1 MKKLEDLNLKSP
13 KAQKEMSWMGLVDD
27 ALGLDDLDDDEPYNP
42 MGLNDVQK
50 DDLSKGMDKLAI
62 DD

>member
-13 KAQKEMSWMGLVDD
+13 KAQKEMNWMGLVDD

-42 MGLNDVQK
+42 MG
-50 DDLSKGMDKLAI
+50 
-62 DD
+62 

>member
-1 MKKLEDLNLKSP
+1 MKKLDDLNLKSP
-13 KAQKEMSWMGLVDD
+13 KAQKEMNWMGLVDD

-42 MGLNDVQK
+42 MGQKVVQND
-50 DDLSKGMDKLAI
+50 DPSKGMDKLAI